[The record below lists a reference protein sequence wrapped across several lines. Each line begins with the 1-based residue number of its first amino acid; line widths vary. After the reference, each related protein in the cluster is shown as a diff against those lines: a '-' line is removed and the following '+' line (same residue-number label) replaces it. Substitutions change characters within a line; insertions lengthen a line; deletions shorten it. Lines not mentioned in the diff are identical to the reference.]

1 MSEPAAWWQHSG
13 RDQYRKEKMGVDR
26 FQHVRRWDHGFGP
39 QEQADL
45 LERLEN
51 GQVLLFEG
59 LRFAMTDAEQ
69 VLLVPSVSDGRS
81 KNIAVDPASGKVS
94 GSALQGAQLELLR
107 QMVVR
112 FSVQSRG
119 FLEQLLPRYAER
131 LETRLASYRPIA
143 VVGRE
148 TSRRKD
154 DARLHVDAFASR
166 PNQGRRILRVFC
178 NVNPEGQPR
187 KWLLGE
193 SFEPYARHFMQG
205 VRRQLPFE
213 AATLQV
219 LGVTKSLRTAYDHL
233 MLGLHDRG
241 KLDEDYQRN
250 AWREPFDFPA
260 GSTWVCFTDQVLHAA
275 LGGQYMLEQT
285 FMLPVSAMLHAERS
299 PLGVLERL
307 SGRRLVAAA

>member
-1 MSEPAAWWQHSG
+1 
-13 RDQYRKEKMGVDR
+13 MGVDR
-26 FQHVRRWDHGFGP
+26 FQNVSRWDHAFGP
-39 QEQADL
+39 QEQVQL
-45 LERLEN
+45 LDRLES
-51 GQVLLFEG
+51 GQVLLFDG
-59 LRFAMTDAEQ
+59 LRFAMTSAEQ
-69 VLLVPSVSDGRS
+69 VLLAPSVSDGRS
-81 KNIAVDPASGKVS
+81 KNVAVDPASGKVS
-94 GSALQGAQLELLR
+94 GSALEGAELELLR

-119 FLEQLLPRYAER
+119 FLERLLPRYAER
-131 LETRLASYRPIA
+131 LDTRLASYRPVA

-187 KWLLGE
+187 TWLLGE
-193 SFEPYARHFMQG
+193 SFERYAQHFAPR
-205 VRRQLPFE
+205 VRRQLPLE
-213 AATLQV
+213 ASALRA

-241 KLDEDYQRN
+241 KLDEDYQRD
-250 AWREPFDFPA
+250 AWRERFDFPA

-275 LGGQYMLEQT
+275 LGGQYLLEQT

-299 PLGVLERL
+299 PLRVLERL
-307 SGRRLVAAA
+307 SGRHLAAAA

>member
-1 MSEPAAWWQHSG
+1 V
-13 RDQYRKEKMGVDR
+13 GVDR
-26 FQHVRRWDHGFGP
+26 FQHVNRWDYGFSSE
-39 QEQADL
+39 EQTDL
-45 LERLEN
+45 LDRLES
-51 GQVLLFEG
+51 GQVLLFDG

-69 VLLVPSVSDGRS
+69 VLLAPSISDGHS

-94 GSALQGAQLELLR
+94 GSALSGLELELLR
-107 QMVVR
+107 EMVVR
-112 FSVQSRG
+112 FSAQSRG
-119 FLEQLLPRYAER
+119 FLDRMLPRYAER
-131 LETRLASYRPIA
+131 LETRLASYRPVA

-178 NVNPEGQPR
+178 NVNPAGQPR
-187 KWLLGE
+187 TWLLGE
-193 SFEPYARHFMQG
+193 AFERYARHFAPR
-205 VRRQLPFE
+205 VRRQLPLE
-213 AATLQV
+213 ASALQA

-241 KLDEDYQRN
+241 KLDEDYQRD
-250 AWREPFDFPA
+250 AWRERFDFPA

-275 LGGQYMLEQT
+275 LGGQFLLEQT

-299 PLGVLERL
+299 PLRVLERL
-307 SGRRLVAAA
+307 SGRRLAAAA

>member
-1 MSEPAAWWQHSG
+1 
-13 RDQYRKEKMGVDR
+13 MGVDR
-26 FQHVRRWDHGFGP
+26 IQHVSRWDHGFSP

-45 LERLEN
+45 LDRLES
-51 GQVLLFEG
+51 GQVLLFQG
-59 LRFAMTDAEQ
+59 LCFAMTGGEQ
-69 VLLVPSVSDGRS
+69 ALLAPSVSDGRS

-94 GSALQGAQLELLR
+94 GSALQGEELELLR

-119 FLEQLLPRYAER
+119 FLERLLPRYAER
-131 LETRLASYRPIA
+131 LETRLASYRPVA

-193 SFEPYARHFMQG
+193 SFERYARHFMLR
-205 VRRQLPFE
+205 VRRQMPFE
-213 AATLQV
+213 ASALRA
-219 LGVTKSLRTAYDHL
+219 LGITKSLRTAYDHL

-241 KLDEDYQRN
+241 KLDEDYQRD
-250 AWREPFDFPA
+250 AWRERFDFPA

-285 FMLPVSAMLHAERS
+285 FMLPVAAMLHAERS
-299 PLGVLERL
+299 PLRVLERL
-307 SGRRLVAAA
+307 TGRRLVPAA